1 MAGMGSNLSIWR
13 ARLRPYAQR
22 LQTFLTAHKR
32 EIGLLATLLTVLA
45 SSGVLG
51 YLIYRERAVLFTYD
65 WRIRPVALGLA
76 LALHPLTI
84 LLATANWAAILNR
97 LSRPLPFLRHYRYFC
112 ISNAARR
119 LPGTVWYIASRA
131 TFYQQE
137 GIDARLTSLASGVEY
152 ALVTLAGLILGG
164 AFSMSI
170 LAAYHVSPWLML
182 LALAGILFL
191 VRPRT
196 IAGLFRILRVE
207 AGQFH
212 LGDLARWTF
221 GFSLSW
227 LLGGLM
233 LFLVANILIP
243 LPVRQL
249 PYVMG
254 SYLAVIMVTRLLIFS
269 PSNMG
274 VTEIGFSLLLTT
286 VMPAPVAVVTAVLL
300 RVIATLMDII
310 HAGVWLLL
318 PLPEKPSPTE
328 PEN

>member
-1 MAGMGSNLSIWR
+1 MAGVDSNPSGWR
-13 ARLRPYAQR
+13 ARLHPYRRR
-22 LQTFLTAHKR
+22 LQALMTTRKR

-51 YLIYRERAVLFTYD
+51 YLIYRERAVLFTYH
-65 WRIRPVALGLA
+65 WRIRPAALGLA
-76 LALHPLTI
+76 IALHPITI

-97 LSRPLPFLRHYRYFC
+97 LGKPLPFIRHYRNFC

-152 ALVTLAGLILGG
+152 ALVTLTGLILGG
-164 AFSMSI
+164 VFSMSI
-170 LAAYHVSPWLML
+170 LAAYHVSPWLMAA
-182 LALAGILFL
+182 ALAVILFL
-191 VRPRT
+191 VRPQT
-196 IAGLFRILRVE
+196 IAWLFRILRVE
-207 AGQFH
+207 AGQFR
-212 LGDLARWTF
+212 LGDLARWMG

-233 LFLVANILIP
+233 LFLVANILTP
-243 LPVRQL
+243 LPLSQL

-274 VTEIGFSLLLTT
+274 ITEIGFSLLLTT

-300 RVIATLMDII
+300 RVLATLMDIV

-318 PLPEKPSPTE
+318 PQAGQSTAGE
-328 PEN
+328 